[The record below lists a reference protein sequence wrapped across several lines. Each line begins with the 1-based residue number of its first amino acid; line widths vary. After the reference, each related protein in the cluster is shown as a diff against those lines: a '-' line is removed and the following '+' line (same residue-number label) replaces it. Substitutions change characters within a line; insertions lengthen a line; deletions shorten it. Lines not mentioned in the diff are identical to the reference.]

1 MIGGDRKVVRTKREV
16 SENVVIPPA
25 ESLEARENQL
35 IALAMDRAEKQIREG
50 TVSSQVLTHFLRLGT
65 EKAAL
70 ENEKIKNENEML
82 KAKVETLRSQQRSE
96 ELYQAALN
104 AMRSYAGID
113 NFEEEYDR
121 EDDD

>member
-1 MIGGDRKVVRTKREV
+1 MIGGDRKVARIKREKL
-16 SENVVIPPA
+16 ENVPIPPV

-35 IALAMDRAEKQIREG
+35 IALAMDCAEKQIRSG
-50 TVSSQVLTHFLRLGT
+50 KVSSQVLTHFLRLGT

-82 KAKVETLRSQQRSE
+82 QAKVETLRSQQRSE

-104 AMRSYAGID
+104 AMRSYAGFD
-113 NFEEEYDR
+113 EFEEE
-121 EDDD
+121 EDD

>member
-1 MIGGDRKVVRTKREV
+1 MARIKKEN
-16 SENVVIPPA
+16 SENIVIPPA
-25 ESLEARENQL
+25 ESFEARENQL
-35 IALAMDRAEKQIREG
+35 IALAMDRAEKQIRSG
-50 TVSSQVLTHFLRLGT
+50 KVSSQVLTHFLRLGT

-96 ELYQAALN
+96 ELYQQALN

-113 NFEEEYDR
+113 DFYEEE
-121 EDDD
+121 DD